1 MHYKETGPQAAFL
14 GNVENL
20 TASGFLES
28 NLLASRHEQ
37 LSALTINT
45 PSVDTEHHPHSSSRC
60 KQHTMQVLVAC
71 CFFSLLL
78 TCANAGSCHCSVPP
92 LPSLDTN
99 TMLVKLQPYLDQLDQ
114 KVQSILKWD
123 NSTGGLVLSIVY
135 RNETIWTKGY
145 GLINMS
151 GQLSISSYSKYRVD
165 LIFFYIIMLVPQNR
179 VIWLSL

>member
-1 MHYKETGPQAAFL
+1 MSTP
-14 GNVENL
+14 
-20 TASGFLES
+20 
-28 NLLASRHEQ
+28 
-37 LSALTINT
+37 TINT
-45 PSVDTEHHPHSSSRC
+45 PSVDAEHHPHSSSCC

-78 TCANAGSCHCSVPP
+78 TCANAGSCNCSVPP

-99 TMLVKLQPYLDQLDQ
+99 TMLVKLQPYLDQLDHE
-114 KVQSILKWD
+114 VQSILKID

-135 RNETIWTKGY
+135 RNETIWTRSY

-151 GQLSISSYSKYRVD
+151 GQLSISSYSKYRNSQAPVQD
-165 LIFFYIIMLVPQNR
+165 QVALPSARSILCHAVPQNR